1 MKKIYLIVL
10 AALCSA
16 ACNDTHYYRISGYAQ
31 GGTWQV
37 KYRGARLSPD
47 RVQAGVDSLLRE
59 IDFTIS
65 GYNKASLLSRLNA
78 GDSVVLN
85 QRFLELYEH
94 SYRMWEASQGAF
106 DVASGPLFDIWGFGF
121 TGDSLP
127 SAKAVQDCLE
137 DCGTGRLISPDGMRS
152 LLGEKITARQLL
164 RDKDEQALPRLN
176 FNAIAQGYSCDV
188 VADYL
193 HGLSVSDM
201 LVDIGEIYCCGLN
214 PSGKGWSIGI
224 DNPVDGNNTPGADI
238 KDVWTSDGGSHGV
251 VTSGNYRKFY
261 VRDGKKY
268 SHTIDP
274 RTGYPVTHNLLS
286 ATVIAPSAWEADALA
301 TWFMVIGFEQ
311 ARAYLDSHPEIQACL
326 ISSEELWQNYK

>member
-164 RDKDEQALPRLN
+164 RYKDEQALPRLN

-193 HGLSVSDM
+193 HGLGVSDM